1 MKHAAL
7 IAPLLALLL
16 SPTGAQTRPTTTT
29 APAVDRYLINGR
41 VIDAATTRP
50 IDKFTLVMRPT
61 KNVYWQNHMVRRFTG
76 GTFKFPHPRG
86 WNDILIRV
94 WADGYKP
101 SIVRV
106 PEDKDEIEVWLKP
119 AQTLAGRVV
128 GMDGKPLAGAQV
140 GLAGVGQELQ
150 VRDAKLALGDI
161 CRELDR
167 KIVTT
172 RSDGTFE
179 LPDDPE
185 AMKIVVVHAS
195 GYGEADVS
203 RIEDPITIQPWAS
216 IQGQLLRGDAPA
228 PGWQI
233 SAYRSSPERIEF
245 PFIHHNNDG
254 RTDAN
259 GRFSIERI
267 PPGRS
272 QVQVNLVNKNASSSV
287 FGLHTSIDAKPGQTI
302 NLTLGGEGRPVIGR
316 LVPASGAKVKRF
328 GHKLHIGLEAASM
341 GFIVNSPLEDGMRE
355 AQRAFMADG
364 LTQKYYQDVEVSADG
379 RFRVDRLPPGQYQMT
394 GVPIDSRADHFEVKP
409 IDGGKTDDPLD
420 LGDLKV
426 GQSE

>member
-1 MKHAAL
+1 MIAL
-7 IAPLLALLL
+7 LPLALLA
-16 SPTGAQTRPTTTT
+16 SSTNAQTRPATTT
-29 APAVDRYLINGR
+29 APIERYLINGR
-41 VIDAATTRP
+41 VIDATTTKP
-50 IDKFTLVMRPT
+50 IEKFTLVMRPT

-119 AQTLAGRVV
+119 AQTLKGRVI
-128 GMDGKPLAGAQV
+128 GTDGKPLADAQV
-140 GLAGVGQELQ
+140 GLAGIGQELH
-150 VRDAKLALGDI
+150 VNGTKLSLGDI
-161 CRELDR
+161 CHELDR

-172 RSDGTFE
+172 SADGTFE

-185 AMKIVVVHAS
+185 AMKIVVVHAL

-203 RIEDPITIQPWAS
+203 RIDDPIGIQPWAAVT
-216 IQGQLLRGDAPA
+216 GQLLRGSAPA

-233 SAYRSSPERIEF
+233 SAFLSAPERVEF
-245 PFIHHNNDG
+245 PFIHHDNG
-254 RTDAN
+254 ARTDAD
-259 GRFSIERI
+259 GRFSIEHI

-272 QVQVNLVNKNASSSV
+272 HFQVNFVGAKTSSPV
-287 FGLHTSIDAKPGQTI
+287 FGLNTSIDFKPGQTI
-302 NLTLGGEGRPVIGR
+302 NITLGGEGRPVIGR
-316 LVPASGAKVKRF
+316 LVPANGSNVKWT
-328 GHKLHIGLEAASM
+328 GQKLHIGLEMPSM
-341 GFIVNSPLEDGMRE
+341 GFIFNSPIEDGMRE

-364 LTQKYYQDVEVSADG
+364 LAQKYYRDVEVAPDG
-379 RFRVDRLPPGQYQMT
+379 RFHIEHLPQGNYDIS
-394 GVPIDSRADHFEVKP
+394 GVALNPRADHFEVKP
-409 IDGGKTDDPLD
+409 IEGGKTDEPLD

-426 GQSE
+426 GRPEE